1 MLQDINAIIN
11 AVTCMTQVV
20 ETQQQVFILVNGEDN
35 SFEYKLLLMQL
46 PFTFHCMLSFPTQNT
61 GNQ

>member
-1 MLQDINAIIN
+1 
-11 AVTCMTQVV
+11 MTQVV

-46 PFTFHCMLSFPTQNT
+46 LFTFHCMLSFPTQNT